1 MSRRTIEN
9 DRSGGVPF
17 FLEKP
22 TSRRREE
29 FLSAARKSRRLHG
42 RWTSAPQTPLE
53 FDAYLKRIRR
63 KTHIGYWV
71 VTAQHELAGA
81 IHVSEIVRGGFCSA
95 YLGYYAFSPHDGQGY
110 MTHGLAAVLS
120 DAFENQGLHRLEA
133 NIQPGNTASRS
144 LVERL
149 GFRLE
154 GFSPRYLKI
163 AGRWRDHE
171 RWAITVEEWKIP
183 RPSGKFPG
191 IY

>member
-1 MSRRTIEN
+1 LGN
-9 DRSGGVPF
+9 DRSGAVPVI
-17 FLEKP
+17 LEKP

-29 FLSAARKSRRLHG
+29 FLAAVRRSGKLHG
-42 RWTSAPQTPLE
+42 KWTRAPQTPAE
-53 FDAYLKRIRR
+53 FDEYLKRSRR
-63 KTHIGYWV
+63 NTQLAYWV
-71 VTAQHELAGA
+71 LTKTRELAGV

-110 MTHGLAAVLS
+110 MTHGLAAVIS
-120 DAFENQGLHRLEA
+120 DAFENHGLHRLEA
-133 NIQPGNTASRS
+133 NIQPGNKASRA

-171 RWAITVEEWKIP
+171 RWALTVEDWQIP
-183 RPSGKFPG
+183 RSSGKFSG